1 MNTKYTVIVDGELA
15 ETLGKKRQSGHNNYN
30 NTRRFF
36 KNESEENVIG
46 VKGEMAFAKIF
57 GLKMDEEVRPDG
69 DKSVDFVLQYPAR
82 DLSIDVKTARKP
94 IYLFLKK
101 KDAPGA
107 ADILVLAGIVDNTV
121 RFLGW
126 EKKSVVMEAPTKD
139 FGYGIVNYYKHNT
152 ELRPMGALD
161 ELLKLKIG
169 QRANFLDEKKI

>member
-1 MNTKYTVIVDGELA
+1 MNTKYTTTVDGILA
-15 ETLGKKRQSGHNNYN
+15 ETLGKNRQSGHDNYN

-36 KNESEENVIG
+36 KNKSEENIIG

-57 GLKMDEEVRPDG
+57 GLEMDEEVRPDG

-82 DLSIDVKTARKP
+82 DLTIDVKTARKP

-101 KDAPGA
+101 KDAPTA

-121 RFLGW
+121 KFIGW
-126 EKKSVVMEAPTKD
+126 EKRSIITAAPTKD

-152 ELRPMGALD
+152 ELRPMETLD
-161 ELLKLKIG
+161 ELLKLKVG
-169 QRANFLDEKKI
+169 QKKNIVDKT